1 MSQPEFSFAIAYI
14 VTLIV
19 PLVIL
24 ITCVFLAVKYITHRK
39 IIGTSLALI
48 GVFEI
53 IAHLQVTATLNGIS
67 YQIPYIPRLILLLQ
81 GFLTIIGGLATIHY
95 AKPKKTQRDLQKIT
109 ESKI

>member
-1 MSQPEFSFAIAYI
+1 MSQPEFSFAIAYL

-24 ITCVFLAVKYITHRK
+24 ITCAFLALKYVTHRRS
-39 IIGTSLALI
+39 IGASLALI
-48 GVFEI
+48 GAFEI
-53 IAHLQVTATLNGIS
+53 IAHLQVTATLSGIS
-67 YQIPYIPRLILLLQ
+67 
-81 GFLTIIGGLATIHY
+81 IIGGLATIHY

>member
-1 MSQPEFSFAIAYI
+1 MSQPEFSFAIAYL

-24 ITCVFLAVKYITHRK
+24 ITCAFLALKYVTHRRS
-39 IIGTSLALI
+39 IGASLALI
-48 GVFEI
+48 GAFEI
-53 IAHLQVTATLNGIS
+53 IAHLQVTATLSGIS